1 MNISLLHLW
10 RVWDTIYYHSTRL
23 QYVEKNHNL
32 FRIVLLPFWSEPLV
46 TKHGS
51 IINKNDL
58 VLKLHIHNFRL
69 AEMIYKKKDS
79 KALGIMLL
87 REVRNSMPGL
97 ARYVACHPYVDQIT
111 GVVGTTFLHR
121 GVEHLGFSTTNPI
134 ESKIYK
140 IKSIYLKWMLRLMH
154 PDGKDRLYKQNDKL
168 TIKRVFISKKELLDL
183 YLK

>member
-10 RVWDTIYYHSTRL
+10 RVWDIIYYHSTRL
-23 QYVEKNHNL
+23 QYVDKKHNL
-32 FRIVLLPFWSEPLV
+32 FRIVLLPFWGEQLV

-51 IINKNDL
+51 TINKNDL

-69 AEMIYKKKDS
+69 AEMIYRKKES
-79 KALGIMLL
+79 KALGIILL

-97 ARYVACHPYVDQIT
+97 ARFVAYHPHADQIK

-121 GVEHLGFSTTNPI
+121 GVEHLGFSTSKPI

-140 IKSIYLKWMLRLMH
+140 VKKIYLKWMLRLMH
-154 PDGKDRLYKQNDKL
+154 PDGKDRLYKQKEKL
-168 TIKRVFISKKELLDL
+168 TIKRVFISKRELLDR